1 MILEGYDSD
10 TSSCTSTNSDSS
22 KSDSDLDDERLLIM
36 FVCFDVLE
44 QNGRN
49 RKRKAEY
56 MAIRLCQRANQRLQD
71 LLLLTNEHRLK
82 IDIRMSNA

>member
-36 FVCFDVLE
+36 FVCFDLLE
-44 QNGRN
+44 QNRRN

-82 IDIRMSNA
+82 IDIRMSNE